1 MNRTLWAPLAL
12 TLAAGTAAAYE
23 RSTTS
28 SGAPLEWNQRVIHFV
43 LNDAGSDDIE
53 LAPLEAE
60 VERAFQP
67 WTEHDCATLEFPYDG
82 LTPGGAD
89 VEDIG
94 FDLDGPNENVV
105 VFREAREDWR
115 VIDPSTGRPRE
126 ATVIAVT
133 TVTFCEEKGGQCDLP
148 GEILDADIEVNGA
161 FFRFSIDETPPQN
174 RFDLRNT
181 LTHEVGHLLG
191 FDHTPDTEA
200 TMFASAP
207 VRETKKRSLEE
218 DDINALC
225 DVYTRIYDERKG
237 SDDDCR
243 AAPGADGSP
252 APALLLLAGL
262 AWRERRRRIT
272 ADRS

>member
-1 MNRTLWAPLAL
+1 MNRTALALAL
-12 TLAAGTAAAYE
+12 TLTAGAASAYE

-28 SGAPLEWNQRVIHFV
+28 RGAPLEWNQRVIHFA
-43 LNDAGSDDIE
+43 LNAAGSDDIE
-53 LAPLEAE
+53 LAALEAE
-60 VERAFQP
+60 VQRAFAP
-67 WTEHDCATLEFPYDG
+67 WAEHTCAIIEFPYDG
-82 LTPGGAD
+82 LTDAGAD
-89 VEDIG
+89 LDDIG
-94 FDLDGPNENVV
+94 FDLEGPNENVV
-105 VFREAREDWR
+105 VFREEREDWR
-115 VIDPSTGRPRE
+115 VIDAATGRPRE
-126 ATVIAVT
+126 STIIAVT

-161 FFRFSIDETPPQN
+161 FFRFSIDQTPPAN

-207 VRETKKRSLEE
+207 VGETKKRSLEE
-218 DDINALC
+218 DDIAALC
-225 DVYTRIYDERKG
+225 DVYARIYDERKG

-262 AWRERRRRIT
+262 AWRSRRRRLT